1 MENLCNAYISILMNY
16 IEMEYDN
23 IPSQVTDEMY
33 AYFMECFNEGRPACL
48 PNAAGGFWER
58 FLRSSENL

>member
-1 MENLCNAYISILMNY
+1 MEEVCSAYIGSLMSY

-23 IPSQVTDEMY
+23 LPKEVTPEIE
-33 AYFMECFNEGRPACL
+33 AYFMECFNDGRPVCL

-58 FLRSSENL
+58 FLRTQETL

>member
-1 MENLCNAYISILMNY
+1 MEEVCSAYIGSLMSY

-23 IPSQVTDEMY
+23 LPKEVTPEIEG
-33 AYFMECFNEGRPACL
+33 YFMECFNDGRPVCL

-58 FLRSSENL
+58 FLRTQETL

>member
-1 MENLCNAYISILMNY
+1 MEEVCSGYISALMTY

-23 IPSQVTDEMY
+23 LPSQVTPEMER
-33 AYFMECFNEGRPACL
+33 YFMECFNDGDVVCL

-58 FLRSSENL
+58 FLRTQETL

>member
-1 MENLCNAYISILMNY
+1 MENLCSAYINVLMTY

-23 IPSQVTDEMY
+23 IPSQVTDEME
-33 AYFMECFNEGRPACL
+33 AYFFECFNEGSPVCL

-58 FLRSSENL
+58 FLKTKENL

>member
-1 MENLCNAYISILMNY
+1 MENLCNAYIIILMNY

-23 IPSQVTDEMY
+23 IPSQLTDEME
-33 AYFMECFNEGRPACL
+33 AYFMDCFNEGRPVCL

-58 FLRSSENL
+58 FMQGSENL